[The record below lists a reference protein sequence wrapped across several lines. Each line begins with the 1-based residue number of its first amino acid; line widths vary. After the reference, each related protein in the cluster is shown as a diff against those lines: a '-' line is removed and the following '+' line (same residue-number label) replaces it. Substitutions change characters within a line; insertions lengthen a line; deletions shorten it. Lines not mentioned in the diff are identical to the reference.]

1 LLAKIADASGRLLE
15 FPLLGSSR
23 ESFAAGLR
31 VIFEGNYALY
41 YMASETELI
50 LVRVLHGARDAATIA
65 ERGGFA

>member
-1 LLAKIADASGRLLE
+1 LE

-23 ESFAAGLR
+23 ENFAAGLR

-41 YMASETELI
+41 YMATETELVF
-50 LVRVLHGARDAATIA
+50 VRVLHGARDAVAIA